1 MQNENYQTEAEVV
14 KMMTSWPAGTW
25 FTFTNPQGHEMRA
38 KRSKHNVH
46 VRLANTNVRAT
57 STYNLPR
64 TRTVEM
70 KQGDYSKMSAAQLR
84 DECKSRGLKVSGT
97 KAEMNARLI
106 EDDARGE
113 EE

>member
-1 MQNENYQTEAEVV
+1 MQA
-14 KMMTSWPAGTW
+14 K
-25 FTFTNPQGHEMRA
+25 RA
-38 KRSKHNVH
+38 KHIVRI
-46 VRLANTNVRAT
+46 RLANTNVRAT

-70 KQGDYSKMSAAQLR
+70 KQGDYTKMSAAQLKA
-84 DECKSRGLKVSGT
+84 ECKSRGLKVSGT
-97 KAEMNARLI
+97 KAQMNARLI